1 MGSTEKVAYDQAD
14 LLLLSQLVGLE
25 VVAAAGVEA
34 DVSFL
39 PVVGSTLSSSRM
51 KRGV

>member
-1 MGSTEKVAYDQAD
+1 MAYDEAD
-14 LLLLSQLVGLE
+14 LLLLCELVGLK
-25 VVAAAGVEA
+25 VVAAARVEA

-39 PVVGSTLSSSRM
+39 SGGRFTLSSSRM